1 MNVSRETIVQS
12 FVFCAFYALFSV
24 FIAGC
29 GEDTVLDDI
38 SGFNKIIEKR
48 TDIRSAREVMIIY
61 YNYLPGEKD
70 SKYSIEEEDLTKG
83 RTRVTLISDNLPDD
97 SMRGLKLVM
106 VTNFDGSKWKVVIV
120 QRNWRC
126 YDGRGHTNWGTEPC
140 S

>member
-48 TDIRSAREVMIIY
+48 TDIRSAREVM
-61 YNYLPGEKD
+61 K
-70 SKYSIEEEDLTKG
+70 
-83 RTRVTLISDNLPDD
+83 
-97 SMRGLKLVM
+97 GLKIF
-106 VTNFDGSKWKVVIV
+106 NRRRGFDKGEN
-120 QRNWRC
+120 QGYANQ
-126 YDGRGHTNWGTEPC
+126 
-140 S
+140 